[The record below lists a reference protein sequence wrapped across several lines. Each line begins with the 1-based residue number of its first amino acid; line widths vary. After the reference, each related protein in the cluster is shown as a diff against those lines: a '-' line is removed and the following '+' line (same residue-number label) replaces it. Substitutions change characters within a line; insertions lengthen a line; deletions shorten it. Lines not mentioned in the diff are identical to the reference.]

1 MGNQQHPQMVII
13 EQDAANDPRL
23 IPSSPPPQYAIGSDF
38 SATQTGGGG
47 YVIPYFAQSPTYRD
61 GGDDLKQSPFMQSVL
76 MSNNKN
82 IASDP
87 LMSLVAAQFARGGV
101 VNSNATQSSGL
112 SRHSS
117 GATPRSQSS
126 GVVDVRPWQ
135 FPFAELSIERGIGE
149 GKIDFFLTNRSI
161 YSIYRC
167 KAVL

>member
-1 MGNQQHPQMVII
+1 MIII

-23 IPSSPPPQYAIGSDF
+23 IPSSPPPQYAIGSEF

-47 YVIPYFAQSPTYRD
+47 YNIPYFAQSPTYRD
-61 GGDDLKQSPFMQSVL
+61 GAGGFNQSPFMKSVL
-76 MSNNKN
+76 LSNNKS

-87 LMSLVAAQFARGGV
+87 LMSLVAAEFARGGI

-117 GATPRSQSS
+117 GATPRSQGS

-135 FPFAELSIERGIGE
+135 FPFAELSIERAIGE
-149 GKIDFFLTNRSI
+149 GKVDFL
-161 YSIYRC
+161 
-167 KAVL
+167 L

>member
-13 EQDAANDPRL
+13 EQDAAYDPRL

-38 SATQTGGGG
+38 SATQTGGGV
-47 YVIPYFAQSPTYRD
+47 YNIPYFAQSPTYRD
-61 GGDDLKQSPFMQSVL
+61 SGGFNQSPFMKSVL
-76 MSNNKN
+76 SSNNKS

-87 LMSLVAAQFARGGV
+87 LMSLVAAEFARGGAI
-101 VNSNATQSSGL
+101 NSNATQSSGL

-135 FPFAELSIERGIGE
+135 FPFAELSIERAIGE
-149 GKIDFFLTNRSI
+149 GKIDFLFL
-161 YSIYRC
+161 
-167 KAVL
+167 